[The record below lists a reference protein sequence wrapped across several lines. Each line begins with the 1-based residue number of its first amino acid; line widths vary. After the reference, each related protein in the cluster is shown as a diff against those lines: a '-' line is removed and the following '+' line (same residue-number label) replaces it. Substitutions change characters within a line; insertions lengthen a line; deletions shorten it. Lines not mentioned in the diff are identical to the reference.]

1 MKDIIVSFSG
11 GRTSAYMLRLL
22 LDNHPEANLHIIY
35 ANTGKERLETL
46 DFIHACSIQWNV
58 NVTWVEADVN
68 SVKGIA
74 TGYRVVDYAT
84 ASRNG
89 EPFEAVI
96 AKYGIPNNSF
106 PHCSRELKTQPI
118 GAWIREHFAGKPFEM
133 ALGIRADEAQR
144 EGEWWYPL
152 IEWGVT
158 KAQVRKFWREQPF
171 DLDLKDYEGNCD
183 LCWKKGHNKNLT
195 LLEERPEL
203 GTWWATMEARYGHVS
218 PSDADRRQTKKTAP
232 LPLLDT
238 LSGVPNKKAGPFY
251 FNHNA
256 VSMAAMKEI
265 VRRKKFRRVQD
276 EEATQACACGVEL
289 DWLRAE
295 LCPANA

>member
-1 MKDIIVSFSG
+1 MLPIIVSFSG

-22 LDNHPEANLHIIY
+22 LDNYPEADLQVVF
-35 ANTGKERLETL
+35 ANTGKERPETL
-46 DFIHACSIQWNV
+46 DFVQACSERFGV
-58 NVTWVEADVN
+58 PVTWVEAV
-68 SVKGIA
+68 VTQQKGIA
-74 TGYRVVDYAT
+74 TTYKVVDYAT

-89 EPFEAVI
+89 EPFEAAI

-118 GAWIREHFAGKPFEM
+118 GAWIRDTFAGRPFQM
-133 ALGIRADEAQR
+133 ALGIRADEAHR

-158 KAQVRKFWREQPF
+158 KQQVRQFWREQPF
-171 DLDLKDYEGNCD
+171 DLGLKDYEGNCD
-183 LCWKKGHNKNLT
+183 LCWKKGHDKNLT

-203 GTWWATMEARYGHVS
+203 GVWWAEMERKYGHVA
-218 PSDADRRQTKKTAP
+218 PSDADRRKTSKMAA

-238 LSGVPNKKAGPFY
+238 LSGLPAKKTGPFF

-256 VSMAAMKEI
+256 LSIGALREI
-265 VRRKKFRRVQD
+265 VRRKKFRRVKD
-276 EEATQACACGVEL
+276 EEEVRSCACGVEFENL
-289 DWLRAE
+289 F
-295 LCPANA
+295 ANTPK

>member
-1 MKDIIVSFSG
+1 MEQLPIIVSFSG

-22 LDNHPEANLHIIY
+22 LDNYPAADLRVVF
-35 ANTGKERLETL
+35 ANTGKERPETL
-46 DFIHACSIQWNV
+46 DFVQECSARFGV
-58 NVTWVEADVN
+58 PVTWVEAV
-68 SVKGIA
+68 VHPQKGIA
-74 TGYRVVDYAT
+74 TTYKVVDYAT
-84 ASRNG
+84 ASRHG
-89 EPFEAVI
+89 EPFEAAI

-118 GAWIREHFAGKPFEM
+118 AAWIRDTFAGQSFQM
-133 ALGIRADEAQR
+133 ALGIRADEAHR

-158 KAQVRKFWREQPF
+158 KQQVRQFWREQPF
-171 DLDLKDYEGNCD
+171 DLGLKDYEGNCD

-203 GTWWATMEARYGHVS
+203 GAWWAEMERKYGHVT
-218 PSDADRRQTKKTAP
+218 PGEADRRQTKKMAV

-238 LSGVPNKKAGPFY
+238 LDGLPPKKEGPFY

-256 VSMAAMKEI
+256 LSIAALREI
-265 VRRKKFRRVQD
+265 VRRKRFRRVQD
-276 EEATQACACGVEL
+276 EEDVRSCACGVEFENL
-289 DWLRAE
+289 FTA
-295 LCPANA
+295 

>member
-1 MKDIIVSFSG
+1 MLPIIVSFSG

-22 LDNHPEANLHIIY
+22 LDTYPDADLRVVF
-35 ANTGKERLETL
+35 ANTGKERPETL
-46 DFIHACSIQWNV
+46 DFVQACATRWNV
-58 NVTWVEADVN
+58 PVTWLEALVTPA
-68 SVKGIA
+68 KGTA
-74 TGYRVVDYAT
+74 TTYTVVDYAT

-89 EPFEAVI
+89 EPFEAAI

-118 GAWIREHFAGKPFEM
+118 GAWIRDTFAGQPFQM
-133 ALGIRADEAQR
+133 ALGIRADEAHR

-158 KAQVRKFWREQPF
+158 KQQVRQFWRTQPF
-171 DLDLKDYEGNCD
+171 DLGLKDYEGNCD

-195 LLEERPEL
+195 LLKEQP
-203 GTWWATMEARYGHVS
+203 GIGAWWARMEAKYGHVS
-218 PSDADRRQTKKTAP
+218 PGDADRRQTKKMAA

-238 LSGVPNKKAGPFY
+238 LVGLPGKKPGPFY

-256 VSMAAMKEI
+256 VSMAAMQAMAA
-265 VRRKKFRRVQD
+265 RGRFRRVQD
-276 EEATQACACGVEL
+276 EEDTRACACGVEFENL
-289 DWLRAE
+289 TTAPR
-295 LCPANA
+295 PAH

>member
-1 MKDIIVSFSG
+1 MSKLPIIVSFSG

-22 LDNHPEANLHIIY
+22 LDNYPNADLRVVF
-35 ANTGKERLETL
+35 ANTGKERQETL
-46 DFIHACSIQWNV
+46 DFVQACSERWQV
-58 NVTWVEADVN
+58 PVTWLEAV
-68 SVKGIA
+68 VYPEKGTR

-89 EPFEAVI
+89 EPFEATI

-118 GAWIREHFAGKPFEM
+118 SAWIKDTFQGAPFQM
-133 ALGIRADEAQR
+133 ALGIRADEAHR

-152 IEWGVT
+152 IEWNVT
-158 KAQVRKFWREQPF
+158 KTQVRAFWRAQPF
-171 DLDLKDYEGNCD
+171 DLGLKDYEGNCD

-203 GTWWATMEARYGHVS
+203 GAWWAEMERKYGHVT
-218 PSDADRRQTKKTAP
+218 PSDEDRRQTKKTAA

-238 LSGVPNKKAGPFY
+238 LDGVPNKKTGPFY

-256 VSMAAMKEI
+256 VSMAAMRAM
-265 VRRKKFRRVQD
+265 VTRGRFRRVKD
-276 EEATQACACGVEL
+276 EEATRACACGVEFEN
-289 DWLRAE
+289 LRA
-295 LCPANA
+295 A